1 MPPPGKNLGFPVDIV
16 NAVMNKEFAEKNPVA
31 RKFLSEVSIATD
43 DESAQNLRMQK
54 GEKSLADIKRHAA
67 EWIKAHQ
74 AQYDGWLSDARAAA
88 SK

>member
-1 MPPPGKNLGFPVDIV
+1 M
-16 NAVMNKEFAEKNPVA
+16 AV
-31 RKFLSEVSIATD
+31 KFLSEYQISTD

-74 AQYDGWLSDARAAA
+74 SEYDKWLADARAAA
-88 SK
+88 KN